1 MQPLPSS
8 DRILAR
14 HLLSAD
20 GIDGLSLVTTL
31 ADGSVTVEPYTHETP
46 NTVWTNSDVVLLRPE
61 ALSEFLLDDL
71 ERMVAL
77 GMSIDKIHAWLC
89 ASSLL
94 AAPGEPAI
102 ILSLT

>member
-1 MQPLPSS
+1 MQPLSPS

-14 HLLSAD
+14 RLVSAD
-20 GIDGLSLVTTL
+20 GISGLSLVTTL
-31 ADGSVTVEPYTHETP
+31 ADGTVTVEPYTHETP

-71 ERMVAL
+71 ERMVVL
-77 GMSIDKIHAWLC
+77 GMSIDKIHSWLQ

-94 AAPGEPAI
+94 AVSGEPAI
-102 ILSLT
+102 ILPLT